1 MSEQEKQAQSGSGE
15 DKEDKKAAPGH
26 FTLTVDH
33 VGDYEFRVRFD
44 KPQFDDLM
52 LDEPPPLGG
61 DKAPN
66 ASRILAAAVG
76 NCLSA
81 SLLFCVQKARVT
93 IEGLH
98 AEVKVN
104 YRRNESGRVRI
115 AGIDVDVTPTL
126 AEADSSKAERCL
138 SIFEDYCVV
147 TQSVREGIPVNVSVR
162 R

>member
-1 MSEQEKQAQSGSGE
+1 MIPSEQENRAQSASGE
-15 DKEDKKAAPGH
+15 DKKVAPGH

-33 VGDYEFRVRFD
+33 LGDYEFRVRFD

-81 SLLFCVQKARVT
+81 SLLFCAKKARVA

-98 AEVKVN
+98 TEVKVN
-104 YRRNESGRVRI
+104 YRRNENGRVRI
-115 AGIDVDVTPTL
+115 AGIDVEVTPKL

-147 TQSVREGIPVNVSVR
+147 TQSVREGIPVNVIVR